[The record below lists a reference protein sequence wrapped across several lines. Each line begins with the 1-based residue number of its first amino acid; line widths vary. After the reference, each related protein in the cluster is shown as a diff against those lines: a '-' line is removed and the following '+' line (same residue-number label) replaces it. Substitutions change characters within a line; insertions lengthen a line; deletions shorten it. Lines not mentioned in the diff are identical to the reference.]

1 MRHSRQN
8 AAFLWPTNPQSRSLL
23 TLGSRRPSSRWS
35 APAVKILHR
44 SRALPRHSTSLHRGH
59 SELSGF
65 HSTTTIRKSGDLAP
79 NSLIA
84 GRGVGVGLTTPPD
97 FHSEGSG
104 YFPPTLLQLGGNNL
118 ARAEK
123 ILPVQK
129 TSPIF
134 SGERRMHSGGVRKFL
149 PPPLSK
155 CSVSR
160 EHFIGSILPRPK
172 SSPSSV
178 YGAGGASQASQ
189 ALG

>member
-8 AAFLWPTNPQSRSLL
+8 AAFLWPANPQSRSLL

-65 HSTTTIRKSGDLAP
+65 HSTTTIRKSGELGA

-118 ARAEK
+118 VSEEK
-123 ILPVQK
+123 IL
-129 TSPIF
+129 SRCISSRIF
-134 SGERRMHSGGVRKFL
+134 SGGQEMHRGGVRKFL
-149 PPPLSK
+149 LQPPDG

-160 EHFIGSILPRPK
+160 EHFIGSIFSRPK

-178 YGAGGASQASQ
+178 CGAGGSSQ
-189 ALG
+189 AL

>member
-1 MRHSRQN
+1 MRHSGHN
-8 AAFLWPTNPQSRSLL
+8 ATFLWPTNPQSRSLL

-134 SGERRMHSGGVRKFL
+134 SGERRMHSGGLRKFIL
-149 PPPLSK
+149 QPPGNYTAD
-155 CSVSR
+155 R
-160 EHFIGSILPRPK
+160 EHFIGSILLK
-172 SSPSSV
+172 LKMLSWALNV
-178 YGAGGASQASQ
+178 AGRSSQ
-189 ALG
+189 AL

>member
-8 AAFLWPTNPQSRSLL
+8 AAFLWPANPQSRSLL

-65 HSTTTIRKSGDLAP
+65 HSTTTIRKSGELAP

-134 SGERRMHSGGVRKFL
+134 SGERRMHSGGLRKFIL
-149 PPPLSK
+149 QPPGNYTAD
-155 CSVSR
+155 R
-160 EHFIGSILPRPK
+160 EHFIGSILLK
-172 SSPSSV
+172 LKMLSWALNV
-178 YGAGGASQASQ
+178 AGRSSQ
-189 ALG
+189 AL